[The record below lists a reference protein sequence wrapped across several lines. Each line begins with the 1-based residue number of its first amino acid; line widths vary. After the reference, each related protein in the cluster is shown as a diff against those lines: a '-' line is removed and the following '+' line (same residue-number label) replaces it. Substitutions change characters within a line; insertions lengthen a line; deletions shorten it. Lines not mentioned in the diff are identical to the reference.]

1 MLHLHIQVDFVQG
14 LDVHVVPDMYV
25 VTGYMDSWKLCNYSQ
40 TMYHYETTSG
50 VADWLN
56 TVYLYY
62 FSKFKCSP
70 SNSITVCCANGGTC
84 VTDGR
89 NCVCPPGYTGRNCAE
104 ELCKLS

>member
-1 MLHLHIQVDFVQG
+1 MSMLYLTCSIGIYGQLKAV
-14 LDVHVVPDMYV
+14 LMINYV
-25 VTGYMDSWKLCNYSQ
+25 LPN
-40 TMYHYETTSG
+40 YHYQTNSG
-50 VADWLN
+50 AANCLN
-56 TVYLYY
+56 AVYLYY
-62 FSKFKCSP
+62 FIKSKCSP